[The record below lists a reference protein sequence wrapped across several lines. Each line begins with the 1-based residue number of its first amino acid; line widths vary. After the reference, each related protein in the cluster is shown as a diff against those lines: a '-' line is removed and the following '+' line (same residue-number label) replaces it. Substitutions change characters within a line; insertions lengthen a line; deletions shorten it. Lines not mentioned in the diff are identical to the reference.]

1 MFKCFTAQMFHA
13 SVANDRDKGLLL
25 LQRFTI
31 LSKTGAR
38 NT

>member
-25 LQRFTI
+25 LQRFTM